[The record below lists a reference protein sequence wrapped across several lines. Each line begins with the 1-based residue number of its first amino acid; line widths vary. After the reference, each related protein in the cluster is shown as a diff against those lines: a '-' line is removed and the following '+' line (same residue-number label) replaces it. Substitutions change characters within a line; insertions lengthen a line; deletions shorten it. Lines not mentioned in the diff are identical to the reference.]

1 MYMCRRQ
8 RAYRQALQRKRH
20 LAQGIHGSIGER
32 LWRSVWWCIALA
44 LCLGI
49 LSGCGGT
56 LAPKQT
62 AQGSPGTSPTPVK
75 IQPFHANIQ
84 TFDRALAVA
93 LTITPNLAGRNVF
106 TVRVRTNHASSLT
119 TAVNVTLYTTMQDM
133 PMGTDSIHLLAN
145 SDGSFSATGVL
156 GMQGNWAIG
165 IVIQTPDHRLHKG
178 GVMLVTPA

>member
-1 MYMCRRQ
+1 MYMSRRQ
-8 RAYRQALQRKRH
+8 RAYRQALQRKGH
-20 LAQGIHGSIGER
+20 LAQGIHGSLGEW

-49 LSGCGGT
+49 LSGCLGT

-62 AQGSPGTSPTPVK
+62 VQGSLGTSPTPVK
-75 IQPFHANIQ
+75 IQPFHANLQ

-93 LTITPNLAGRNVF
+93 LTISPNLTGRNVF
-106 TVRVRTNHASSLT
+106 TVRVRTNHASTLT
-119 TAVNVTLYTTMQDM
+119 TAVKVTLYTTMQDM
-133 PMGTDSIHLLAN
+133 PMGTDSIPLLVDRN
-145 SDGSFSATGVL
+145 GSFSATGVL
-156 GMQGNWAIG
+156 SMQGNWAIG

>member
-1 MYMCRRQ
+1 MYISRRQ
-8 RAYRQALQRKRH
+8 RAYRQALQRKGH
-20 LAQGIHGSIGER
+20 VAQGIHRSLGER

-49 LSGCGGT
+49 LSGCGGALT
-56 LAPKQT
+56 PKQT
-62 AQGSPGTSPTPVK
+62 AQGSPDTSPTPVK
-75 IQPFHANIQ
+75 IQPFQANIQ

-133 PMGTDSIHLLAN
+133 PMGTDSIHLLADSN
-145 SDGSFSATGVL
+145 GFFSATGVL
-156 GMQGNWAIG
+156 SMRGDWAIG